1 MLIGFSRCNT
11 LFVVMLPG
19 LECISAP
26 LDTRKE
32 SIKTIPVGSTHT
44 RTFNHI
50 SYFLCFQS
58 QVRMGGRTLVAKN
71 EIGVGYTQIN
81 FFNKVQV
88 GDGIFHLH
96 LRCVTATD

>member
-1 MLIGFSRCNT
+1 
-11 LFVVMLPG
+11 
-19 LECISAP
+19 
-26 LDTRKE
+26 
-32 SIKTIPVGSTHT
+32 
-44 RTFNHI
+44 
-50 SYFLCFQS
+50 
-58 QVRMGGRTLVAKN
+58 MGGRTLVAKN